1 MSLRRFVGRFAVV
14 LAGSL
19 AAATG
24 VAQVPDILI
33 KLDVRAHYLSER
45 GGSSTVRLYD
55 PLGNSSHVALT
66 AILETGFQAVLVE
79 RLARFPNDPGSDLL
93 EQAYIEDVGYWRLGR
108 QFLPFG
114 QGRTLRETAMGA
126 LVETTLGADYL
137 PLRIAWADEGKGRQQ
152 GLIGR
157 LGTRVGVSFAVGDAF
172 GISPTS
178 LVNLRAIGESPGRGR
193 GYSTVLG
200 LDGSR
205 RIGTVD
211 LEVEFVAF
219 RSGATALDE
228 DRDILDAQIV
238 VRPDPSRMLI
248 LGWCRDWRGSI
259 DEYRVAGE
267 FLVADNVWLVPTVR
281 ARNSTLRDAGFG
293 LRVRL

>member
-1 MSLRRFVGRFAVV
+1 MSVERCAGRV
-14 LAGSL
+14 AGFLVCGL
-19 AAATG
+19 AAAG
-24 VAQVPDILI
+24 ASAQVPDILI

-55 PLGNSSHVALT
+55 ALGNSSHVRLT

-79 RLARFPNDPGSDLL
+79 RLSRFPNDPGGDLL
-93 EQAYIEDVGYWRLGR
+93 EEAYIEDVGYWRLGR

-114 QGRTLRETAMGA
+114 QSRTLRENAMGA
-126 LVETTLGADYL
+126 QVETTLGEDYL

-157 LGTRVGVSFAVGDAF
+157 LGTRFGISFAVGDGF

-178 LVNLRAIGESPGRGR
+178 LVNLRGIGESPGRGR
-193 GYSTVLG
+193 GYSTVVG
-200 LDGSR
+200 LDASR

-211 LEVEFVAF
+211 LEAEFVAF
-219 RSGATALDE
+219 RSGATLLDE
-228 DRDILDAQIV
+228 DRDVLDAQIV

-248 LGWCRDWRGSI
+248 LGWCRDWRRSV
-259 DEYRVAGE
+259 DEYRIVGE
-267 FLVADNVWLVPTVR
+267 FQVSDNVWLVPMLR